1 MSTHSSASVE
11 AALRRAQSLAD
22 GRQLPLGEL
31 LAQALD
37 ALEQCAAAGA
47 ARHSRAQPGEGPDYG
62 SLLDDALPEDAHQ
75 YLIDQSARD

>member
-1 MSTHSSASVE
+1 MSAHSSASVE

-37 ALEQCAAAGA
+37 AFEQRAAPGA
-47 ARHSRAQPGEGPDYG
+47 ARHSGTEPGEGPDYG

-75 YLIDQSARD
+75 FLIDQSAKD